1 MTHRSDEYIQFLAQR
16 NVMDGILYEPR
27 LKVQLFDFS
36 DSTQVRPLASDDA
49 TFINSEQY
57 PVRITHIVAA
67 IRDQGPDPFVAEATS
82 DPRFIQQIGLRMRS
96 QGTFY
101 MNDEF
106 VRLPL
111 WANQAIAGSDSVTR
125 ALSSWT
131 WGFGKDR
138 VGVFMGSKDNFQ
150 VHVALEYP
158 VDEEEEVSLGVWVT
172 FHGVGAYSRRPK
184 HISGFRSFTAAD
196 GVNPRAI
203 APQSFLNDGTEPLE
217 ITEMTIHAQAAD
229 GDDAQTNPVG
239 NIRRLR
245 VKVQQAGNGTNQ
257 RWTTTPAITSPI
269 PGIINLDD
277 CVPASLWGLTTG
289 RSVVH
294 ELPKNSDNYPG
305 WLWYPNE
312 AATLEVQPVAGL
324 QTAVYVGLVGHIVV
338 M

>member
-1 MTHRSDEYIQFLAQR
+1 MAHRTDEFIQFLAQR

-27 LKVQLFDFS
+27 IKCQLFDFS
-36 DSTQVRPLASDDA
+36 NATQVRPLASDDA
-49 TFINSEQY
+49 TFINGEQY
-57 PVRITHIVAA
+57 PVRVTHIVAA
-67 IRDQGPDPFVAEATS
+67 IRDQGPNPYVVAASS
-82 DPRFIQQIGLRMRS
+82 DPRLVQQIGLRVRAHD
-96 QGTFY
+96 TFY

-111 WANQAIAGSDSVTR
+111 WATQPTAGPDPVSR

-131 WGFGKDR
+131 FGFGKHR
-138 VGVFMGSKDNFQ
+138 SGVFMGSKDNFQ

-158 VDEEEEVSLGVWVT
+158 VDADEEEGLGVWVT
-172 FHGVGAYSRRPK
+172 FHGVGAESRRPK
-184 HISGFRSFTAAD
+184 QLTGFRTFTAAD
-196 GVNPRAI
+196 GVAPRAI

-217 ITEMTIHAQAAD
+217 ITEITVHCQAPD
-229 GDDAQTNPVG
+229 GTAGTDPSG

-245 VKVQQAGNGTNQ
+245 MKVQQSGNGTNQ
-257 RWTTTPAITSPI
+257 RWTNTPNIASPI
-269 PGIINLDD
+269 PGIVNLDD

-294 ELPKNSDNYPG
+294 ELPKNSDEYPG

-312 AATLEVQPVAGL
+312 GMTLEVQPAPDL
-324 QTAVYVGLVGHIVV
+324 QTAVYVALVGHIVV

>member
-1 MTHRSDEYIQFLAQR
+1 
-16 NVMDGILYEPR
+16 MDGILYEPR
-27 LKVQLFDFS
+27 LKAQLFDFS
-36 DSTQVRPLASDDA
+36 NTTQITPLASDDA

-67 IRDQGPDPFVAEATS
+67 IRDQGPDPFVESADS
-82 DPRFIQQIGLRMRS
+82 DPRLIQQIGLRVRAHD
-96 QGTFY
+96 TFY

-111 WANQAIAGSDSVTR
+111 WATQPTAGPDPVSRS
-125 ALSSWT
+125 LSSWT
-131 WGFGKDR
+131 FGFGKHR
-138 VGVFMGSKDNFQ
+138 IGTFMGSKDNFQ

-158 VDEEEEVSLGVWVT
+158 VNADTEVSLGVWVT

-184 HISGFRSFTAAD
+184 QLTGFRSFTAAD

-217 ITEMTIHAQAAD
+217 ITEVTVHAQAAD
-229 GDDAQTNPVG
+229 GTSGTDPVG

-245 VKVQQAGNGTNQ
+245 MKIQQAGNGTNQ
-257 RWTTTPAITSPI
+257 RWTTTPQIASPI

-277 CVPASLWGLTTG
+277 CVPATLWGLTTG

-294 ELPKNSDNYPG
+294 ELPKNSDEYPG

-312 AATLEVQPVAGL
+312 GMTLEVQPAAGL